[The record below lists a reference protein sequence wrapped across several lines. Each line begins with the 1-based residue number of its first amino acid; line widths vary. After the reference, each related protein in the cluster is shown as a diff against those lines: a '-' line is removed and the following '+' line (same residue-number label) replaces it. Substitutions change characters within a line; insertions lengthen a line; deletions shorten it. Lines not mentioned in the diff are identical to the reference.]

1 MSSAQM
7 LTSAWRVAIFY
18 PIPAFWK
25 RLRYCMTVFGFSAFN
40 DEGLIDTF
48 VESPEMCPGVLR
60 SLLCREFWKVSV
72 CLNKYTLHLGED
84 K

>member
-1 MSSAQM
+1 
-7 LTSAWRVAIFY
+7 
-18 PIPAFWK
+18 
-25 RLRYCMTVFGFSAFN
+25 MTVFGFSAFN